1 MKGRGEAGALVPA
14 ARSSEG
20 QWSMESEPHDL
31 SRDAERRRK
40 NVRAAWLLAAFA
52 LFMALSSVPFWKGL
66 FQMAMGTGQ

>member
-1 MKGRGEAGALVPA
+1 MKGRGEAGAVAPS

-20 QWSMESEPHDL
+20 HWSMESEPRDL
-31 SRDAERRRK
+31 DRDAARRRK